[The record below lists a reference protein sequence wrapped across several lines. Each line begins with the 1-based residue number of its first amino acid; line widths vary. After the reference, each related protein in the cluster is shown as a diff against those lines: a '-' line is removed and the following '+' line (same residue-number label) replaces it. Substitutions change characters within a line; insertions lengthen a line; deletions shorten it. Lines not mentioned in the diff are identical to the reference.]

1 MKFYEKQILAAVC
14 VPISF
19 ADRFEIIFD
28 PFKGR
33 QSKCCILLVKLKPSL
48 FDHLARTAMKNL
60 NRELNPQESAAWSEL
75 KRMKQ
80 IQTPRNL
87 CDMKYLPQNQF
98 TSPLAVC

>member
-1 MKFYEKQILAAVC
+1 MKSTFWQPCASPLVLQITLKL
-14 VPISF
+14 SLTRSK
-19 ADRFEIIFD
+19 ADS
-28 PFKGR
+28 P
-33 QSKCCILLVKLKPSL
+33 SCILLVKLKPSL
-48 FDHLARTAMKNL
+48 FDHLTRTAMKNL
-60 NRELNPQESAAWSEL
+60 DRELNPQESAAWSEL